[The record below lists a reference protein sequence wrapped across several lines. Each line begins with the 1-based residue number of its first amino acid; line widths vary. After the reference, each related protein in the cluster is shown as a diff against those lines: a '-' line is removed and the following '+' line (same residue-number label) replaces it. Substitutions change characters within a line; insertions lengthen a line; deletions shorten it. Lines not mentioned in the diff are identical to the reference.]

1 MTHGSCMEIPL
12 GSGRGGIRIQ
22 DCFLQ
27 VRELRLVSALE
38 SASLEGMAG
47 PGTTGVMIGII
58 TAFFST
64 TTATYPTAE
73 FSSIATTSIA
83 LADFMAADFPAAGP
97 PGGRGLAPPHPG
109 FRAPPPPPGN
119 PPALSF
125 AVYTG
130 STSPH
135 VFSPA

>member
-38 SASLEGMAG
+38 SASSEGMAG
-47 PGTTGVMIGII
+47 AGTTGVMIGII
-58 TAFFST
+58 TAFLST

-83 LADFMAADFPAAGP
+83 PADFMAVDFTAAEAFTVAAVVTVAVVTGNSVALLQ
-97 PGGRGLAPPHPG
+97 RQVTTR
-109 FRAPPPPPGN
+109 RAKSCV
-119 PPALSF
+119 LQI
-125 AVYTG
+125 
-130 STSPH
+130 
-135 VFSPA
+135 